1 MIKLC
6 FKFSKLTII
15 DTKEECEKLMSN
27 ISQYSEKQEKNKL
40 LQKRH
45 RDVSEER
52 DNEESENGN
61 GNLFINSRFLLF
73 SFLKILATN

>member
-1 MIKLC
+1 
-6 FKFSKLTII
+6 
-15 DTKEECEKLMSN
+15 MSN